1 MTVGWASSS
10 SGMAESGGLL
20 GDLIADGGLGGGDGE
35 GQGWN
40 GMM

>member
-1 MTVGWASSS
+1 
-10 SGMAESGGLL
+10 MAESGGLL